1 MEKVNYKL
9 FVKTGDKLYSG
20 TDANVFIILYG
31 TNGKKSDTVHLDT
44 FFHNDFEQDQLDK
57 FTIQCENLDEIGM
70 IEFWRDDA
78 GIGSNWYVETVKVV
92 NQKTDEEFIFPI
104 LRWIKAHYHYK
115 IVHLDTSLPGDDPC
129 KEQREQELFEKR
141 KLPPQVRHQMIIRA
155 ECIIYI
161 LASIKIC
168 VIKGNIKVSS
178 ALGRLV
184 SVTVSNCELRRGE
197 MRGRRERL
205 GTINSAIKLAIH
217 IVSIAVSSAVIVVV
231 VFVVAIVVIYDIFRN
246 I

>member
-57 FTIQCENLDEIGM
+57 FTIQCENLDEISM

-141 KLPPQVRHQMIIRA
+141 KVYIFKDGSYQLPPQVRHLMIISD

-161 LASIKIC
+161 LALSNIC

-178 ALGRLV
+178 AL
-184 SVTVSNCELRRGE
+184 ERRRNG
-197 MRGRRERL
+197 
-205 GTINSAIKLAIH
+205 
-217 IVSIAVSSAVIVVV
+217 
-231 VFVVAIVVIYDIFRN
+231 IF
-246 I
+246 